1 MTKEPVK
8 TRDTNH
14 AWFSVASATHVGMRR
29 RNNQDNHA
37 VLMAPDGASW
47 EKFGHMLIVADG
59 MGAHAAGELA
69 SQLAVEHIPLHYR
82 KLFRGSSSEALEL
95 SMIETNA
102 EIFRRGQANPEFRSM
117 GTTACAVTIVPEG
130 AIVAHVGDSRVYRLR
145 GNHFEQLT
153 FDHSLVWEMRATGDI
168 SEEAIRNSTIP
179 KNVITRSLGPNP
191 SVVVDIEGPY
201 PLQVGDKFL
210 LCSDGLSG
218 QLGDEELGTLLMLLD
233 IDTAVQAMVDIANL
247 RGGPDN
253 ITVVIGE
260 VRSLDGIPSV
270 QPAKPTGRATGGKA
284 NHYPIGFAVTAS
296 VGALLSVVLLLLGHF
311 PMALVS
317 MVASLVA
324 FGSGW
329 AKFRST
335 AQAFPSFTSGHGKG
349 PYRQYRCKAD
359 SGLASNLDHVV
370 EELKNWFK
378 DNDWPPPPESI
389 AETIRKSKEAA
400 NTRNYASAIQF
411 SIQAILELMELARM
425 NQHKEEKEK
434 DAAQNDD
441 DDDGVIDY

>member
-1 MTKEPVK
+1 
-8 TRDTNH
+8 
-14 AWFSVASATHVGMRR
+14 MRR

-37 VLMAPDGASW
+37 VLLASDGPSW
-47 EKFGHMLIVADG
+47 EKFGHMLVVADG

-69 SQLAVEHIPLHYR
+69 SQLAVEQIPLHYQ
-82 KLFRGSSSEALEL
+82 KLFRGVPSEALEL
-95 SMIETNA
+95 SLVETNA
-102 EIFRRGQANPEFRSM
+102 EIYRRGQANPEFRSM
-117 GTTACAVTIVPEG
+117 GTTACALAIVPEG

-153 FDHSLVWEMRATGDI
+153 FDHSLVWEMRAAGDI

-191 SVVVDIEGPY
+191 SVAVDIEGPY
-201 PLQVGDKFL
+201 SLQVGDKFL

-218 QLGDEELGTLLMLLD
+218 QLGDEEIGTLLMLLD

-260 VRSLDGIPSV
+260 VKSLDGISSV
-270 QPAKPTGRATGGKA
+270 QESKAPNRGTGLKQ
-284 NHYPIGFAVTAS
+284 NQYPIGFAVAS
-296 VGALLSVVLLLLGHF
+296 AIGALLSVVLLLLGQF

-329 AKFRST
+329 FKFRTTHGSSSST
-335 AQAFPSFTSGHGKG
+335 ASGHGKG

-359 SGLASNLDHVV
+359 ASFASNLDNIV

-378 DNDWPPPPESI
+378 DNEWASPPDSI
-389 AETIRKSKEAA
+389 AQVIKKSKEAA
-400 NTRNYASAIQF
+400 AARNYSLSIQQ
-411 SIQAILELMELARM
+411 SIQAILELMQLARD
-425 NQHKEEKEK
+425 NQFKDEIKEADPEVDE
-434 DAAQNDD
+434 

>member
-1 MTKEPVK
+1 
-8 TRDTNH
+8 
-14 AWFSVASATHVGMRR
+14 MRR

-37 VLMAPDGASW
+37 VLLAADSMSW
-47 EKFGHMLIVADG
+47 EKFGHMLVVADG

-69 SQLAVEHIPLHYR
+69 SQLAVEQIPLHYR
-82 KLFRGSSSEALEL
+82 KLFRGIPSEALEL
-95 SMIETNA
+95 ALIETNA
-102 EIFRRGQANPEFRSM
+102 EIYRRGQANPEFRSM
-117 GTTACAVTIVPEG
+117 GTTACALTIVPEG

-153 FDHSLVWEMRATGDI
+153 FDHSLVWEMRAAGDI

-201 PLQVGDKFL
+201 SLQVGDRFL

-218 QLGDEELGTLLMLLD
+218 QLGDEEIGTLLMLLD
-233 IDTAVQAMVDIANL
+233 IDTAVQAMVDLANL

-260 VRSLDGIPSV
+260 VRSLEGISNT
-270 QPAKPTGRATGGKA
+270 QESKTTNRNSASRS
-284 NHYPIGFAVTAS
+284 HQYPIGFAVAAS
-296 VGALLSVVLLLLGHF
+296 IGGLLSIVLLLLGQF

-329 AKFRST
+329 IKFRATHSG
-335 AQAFPSFTSGHGKG
+335 AFASPSGHGKG
-349 PYRQYRCKAD
+349 PYRKYRCKAD
-359 SGLASNLDHVV
+359 VSFAANLAHVV
-370 EELKNWFK
+370 DELKNWFK
-378 DNDWPPPPESI
+378 ENGWSSPPESI
-389 AETIRKSKEAA
+389 SQVIQQSKDATAA
-400 NTRNYASAIQF
+400 RHYSVAIQQ
-411 SIQAILELMELARM
+411 SVQAILELMKLARS
-425 NQHKEEKEK
+425 NQLKDEQKAEEPTV
-434 DAAQNDD
+434 DD
-441 DDDGVIDY
+441 DEDGVIDY

>member
-1 MTKEPVK
+1 
-8 TRDTNH
+8 
-14 AWFSVASATHVGMRR
+14 MRR

-37 VLMAPDGASW
+37 VLLASDGASW
-47 EKFGHMLIVADG
+47 EKFGHMLVVADG

-69 SQLAVEHIPLHYR
+69 SQLAVEQIPLHYQ
-82 KLFRGSSSEALEL
+82 KLFRGIPSEALEL
-95 SMIETNA
+95 SLVETNA
-102 EIFRRGQANPEFRSM
+102 EIYRRGQANPEFRSM
-117 GTTACAVTIVPEG
+117 GTTACALAIVPEG

-153 FDHSLVWEMRATGDI
+153 FDHSLVWEMRAAGDI

-191 SVVVDIEGPY
+191 SVAVDIEGPY
-201 PLQVGDKFL
+201 SLQVGDRFL

-218 QLGDEELGTLLMLLD
+218 QLGDEEIGTLLMLLD

-260 VRSLDGIPSV
+260 VKSLEGISSV
-270 QPAKPTGRATGGKA
+270 QESKA
-284 NHYPIGFAVTAS
+284 PNRGAGLKQNQYPIGFAVAS
-296 VGALLSVVLLLLGHF
+296 AIGALLSVVLLLLGQF

-329 AKFRST
+329 FKFRTTHGGSSST
-335 AQAFPSFTSGHGKG
+335 ASGHGKG

-359 SGLASNLDHVV
+359 ATFASNLDHIV

-378 DNDWPPPPESI
+378 DNEWASPPDSI
-389 AETIRKSKEAA
+389 AQVIRKSKEAA
-400 NTRNYASAIQF
+400 AARNYSLAIQQ
-411 SIQAILELMELARM
+411 SVQAILELMQLARD
-425 NQHKEEKEK
+425 NQLKDEIKE
-434 DAAQNDD
+434 AAPEVDE